1 MAKKLYVG
9 NLDYTMTEQELET
22 LFSEHGEVLSTTI
35 VKDRYSGRS
44 KGFGFVEF
52 ATQGEADR
60 AKHALNGREYKGRTL
75 KVDEAREPR
84 RDQGRGPRFGRRS
97 RY

>member
-9 NLDYTMTEQELET
+9 NLDYTVTEQDLQT
-22 LFSEHGEVLSTTI
+22 LFSEHGEILSTTI
-35 VKDRYSGRS
+35 IKDRYSGRS

-52 ATQGEADR
+52 ANNEDAQK
-60 AKHALNGREYKGRTL
+60 AKQAVNGQDLKGRAL
-75 KVDEAREPR
+75 RVDDAREQR
-84 RDQGRGPRFGRRS
+84 RDRGPRDYGGRS